1 MFVDVIVN
9 FDCSCWGSWGKVL
22 LKCHQ
27 TSLQQ
32 FKYPPPPFYHQGNFG
47 GQCILY
53 GHVNY
58 SADLIGVQ
66 SATSPSLCYFV
77 SAISV
82 IVAVVCF
89 SLSLYWL
96 YAFCIDGDMTR

>member
-1 MFVDVIVN
+1 M
-9 FDCSCWGSWGKVL
+9 
-22 LKCHQ
+22 
-27 TSLQQ
+27 
-32 FKYPPPPFYHQGNFG
+32 
-47 GQCILY
+47 Y

-58 SADLIGVQ
+58 SANLIGVQ

-96 YAFCIDGDMTR
+96 YAFCIDGDMSR

>member
-1 MFVDVIVN
+1 
-9 FDCSCWGSWGKVL
+9 
-22 LKCHQ
+22 
-27 TSLQQ
+27 
-32 FKYPPPPFYHQGNFG
+32 GNFG
-47 GQCILY
+47 GRCILY

-58 SADLIGVQ
+58 SANLIGVQ
-66 SATSPSLCYFV
+66 SAASPSLCYFV

-96 YAFCIDGDMTR
+96 YAFCIDGDTTRCVCVEGRFASQTANSENMR

>member
-1 MFVDVIVN
+1 MQL
-9 FDCSCWGSWGKVL
+9 S
-22 LKCHQ
+22 
-27 TSLQQ
+27 
-32 FKYPPPPFYHQGNFG
+32 PPQGNFG
-47 GQCILY
+47 GRCILY

-58 SADLIGVQ
+58 SAKLIGVQ
-66 SATSPSLCYFV
+66 SATAPSLCYFV